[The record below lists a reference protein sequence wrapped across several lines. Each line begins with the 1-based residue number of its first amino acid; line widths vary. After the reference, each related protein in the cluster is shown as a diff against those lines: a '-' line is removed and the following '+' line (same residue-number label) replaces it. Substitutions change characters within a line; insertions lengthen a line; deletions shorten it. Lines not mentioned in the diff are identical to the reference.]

1 MIGVR
6 RDAARTPDL
15 NDEKDME
22 TAHANPLTSTAA
34 VSLSSRPRAAARSAS
49 AQGATSDAAAPLRVA
64 DREAVVGTVTAG
76 ETTTRLQVP
85 ADVRLRLVSD
95 VVPTYAFEPARI
107 DPAVEAVRRAL
118 NVVIALVALVV
129 LAPVMLAVALAVKL
143 TSPGP
148 VFYTQV
154 RVGQDRRG
162 RRPGAADDRRKVDH
176 GGRLFTIYKFRSMR
190 ADAEANGEAVW
201 ARQDD
206 DRVTPVG
213 RVLRR
218 TRLDELPQ
226 LFNVLKGDMNIVG
239 PRPER
244 PSIFAQLRA
253 DIAEYPLR
261 QLARPGITGWAQIN
275 HTYDTCVDDVRT
287 KVRYDLEY
295 LQRQGI
301 WTDVMIM
308 AKTVPVMM
316 FKKGG
321 W

>member
-1 MIGVR
+1 
-6 RDAARTPDL
+6 
-15 NDEKDME
+15 ME
-22 TAHANPLTSTAA
+22 MAHAEPLTPATATLPSRTRAGRRPAASSGSTPTA
-34 VSLSSRPRAAARSAS
+34 
-49 AQGATSDAAAPLRVA
+49 DAAAAPRLV
-64 DREAVVGTVTAG
+64 DREAVIGTVSAG

-85 ADVRLRLVSD
+85 ADVRLRLV
-95 VVPTYAFEPARI
+95 TTPAS
-107 DPAVEAVRRAL
+107 AVEFAPAQVHPATEAIRRAL
-118 NVVIALVALVV
+118 NVTIALVALVV
-129 LAPVMLAVALAVKL
+129 LAPVLLLVALAVKL
-143 TSPGP
+143 SSPGP
-148 VFYTQV
+148 VFYTQT
-154 RVGQDRRG
+154 RVGQDRRQ
-162 RRPGAADDRRKVDH
+162 RRPVATDDRRQVDH
-176 GGRLFTIYKFRSMR
+176 GGQLFTIYKFRSMR
-190 ADAEANGEAVW
+190 SDAEADGQAVW

-206 DRVTPVG
+206 DRVTSVG

-244 PSIFAQLRA
+244 PCIFARLRT

-301 WTDVMIM
+301 WTDVVIM

-316 FKKGG
+316 FKKSG